1 MELDFS
7 ISNEWQ
13 GLSDQEKQQHLLI
26 SKRVYW
32 MLFLSA
38 ESSQKSNMT

>member
-1 MELDFS
+1 MELDFT
-7 ISNEWQ
+7 IVDEWQ
-13 GLSDQEKQQHLLI
+13 GFLIRKSSSIFLI